1 MPTKKLGTQKTN
13 NKKTNKNQNTSGEL
27 QKWLSMGYPL
37 AKHFIK
43 PKQLISKLR
52 EYKPKISYQ
61 RFNYLYAKEL
71 PELKDHRFKGKYI
84 SIEIPMNDYNNL
96 DVIVDYYT
104 EESRLKCALKDKKSA
119 HELATKGD
127 LLSYTLQSLVKKQ
140 GAGKITFETYRDEIY
155 NYPGIYICSGES
167 VVFYKGLVQVLFN
180 TSSNISS
187 LSGLNIMDGAI
198 GYGQRLMLA
207 ILLRANYIGI
217 DPNTE
222 TIAGCEKMV
231 AELGIPHKQHP
242 YAEGLP
248 ESDAITRAP
257 NNSQDLIFFSPPSF
271 DEEIYGDHEGQSILS
286 FRTFQTWLDGFLYP
300 SLDILVSKL
309 KPRGYF
315 VIQSRRIKF
324 IYKYLL
330 TKQDIRFIGV
340 IARKTYGNKYKPNHI
355 FQKIR

>member
-1 MPTKKLGTQKTN
+1 MPTSKINKRLPTAKKTQKN
-13 NKKTNKNQNTSGEL
+13 RVEIH
-27 QKWLSMGYPL
+27 KWLSKGYPL
-37 AKHFIK
+37 AKHFIS
-43 PKQLISKLR
+43 PKQLINKLR
-52 EYKPKISYQ
+52 DYKPKISYQ
-61 RFNYLYAKEL
+61 KFPYLYAKEL

-84 SIEIPMNDYNNL
+84 SIEIPIDDYNNL
-96 DVIVDYYT
+96 DIIVDYYT

-127 LLSYTLQSLVKKQ
+127 LLSYTLQKLLSKHPD
-140 GAGKITFETYRDEIY
+140 GKITYEAYRDEIY

-167 VVFYKGLVQVLFN
+167 VLFYKGLLQVLLN
-180 TSSNISS
+180 TGSNISN
-187 LSGLNIMDGAI
+187 LSKLNIMDGAS

-222 TIAGCEKMV
+222 TIDGCKKMV
-231 AELGIPHKQHP
+231 AEIGTHHKQHP

-248 ESDAITRAP
+248 ESTAITQTP

-300 SLDILVSKL
+300 SLDILVSKM

-315 VIQSRRIKF
+315 VVQSRRIKF

-330 TKQDIRFIGV
+330 TKPNIRFLGV